1 METFD
6 LFALLD
12 AVERTEI
19 VPCREHDAEIWFAQ
33 TPDDV
38 EFAKALCGTCPVVE
52 ECLTHAVDTG
62 AMWGIW
68 GGQLFEWGVLVPKK
82 RPRGR
87 PRKETVA
94 A

>member
-38 EFAKALCGTCPVVE
+38 EFAKALCGTCRWSSRS
-52 ECLTHAVDTG
+52 A
-62 AMWGIW
+62 
-68 GGQLFEWGVLVPKK
+68 
-82 RPRGR
+82 
-87 PRKETVA
+87 
-94 A
+94 